1 MSLLERIFYFHQEV
15 LKDNFPNSSTIS
27 EQFEV
32 SIATSKRDIN
42 YLRDRLYAPLAYDP
56 QQHGFYYSD
65 EGFSL
70 PFQES
75 PRIIFLLAM
84 LNKLAGEAGLGELTE
99 VVQLKKRL
107 TAMVSDEYEKLI
119 ASLHCE
125 WIEVETIDH
134 LIFEKI
140 IEAIV
145 SNRLLKL
152 TYRSVGGTNSQRS
165 VAPLQI
171 INYQGRWY
179 FYAFCTLRNSNRL
192 FHVARIVT
200 TEITRDHIPEEI
212 KLDPKQIGLSFGIFQ
227 GKPRYTAEI
236 LFTSTAADLVRDQ
249 HWHKN
254 QVMQEVDEGILLKLP
269 VSDDRELIMKVL
281 QYGPLA
287 KVTAPPELIVRI
299 QKEITS
305 MAKLYDVEKFRAA
318 SPNIQADQ
326 NQ

>member
-27 EQFEV
+27 QKFEV
-32 SIATSKRDIN
+32 SVATSKRDIN
-42 YLRDRLYAPLAYDP
+42 YLRDRLCAPLEYHP
-56 QQHGFYYSD
+56 QQHGYYYSD
-65 EGFSL
+65 EGFRL

-84 LNKLAGEAGLGELTE
+84 LNKLAGEAGLGELPE

-107 TAMVSDEYEKLI
+107 SAMVSGEYEKLI

-125 WIEVETIDH
+125 WIEVESIDH

-145 SNRLLKL
+145 GNRLLKL
-152 TYRSVGGTNSQRS
+152 VYKSVGGSNSQRT

-192 FHVARIVT
+192 FHVARIVS
-200 TEITRDHIPEEI
+200 TEMTKEPIPEQI
-212 KLDPKQIGLSFGIFQ
+212 KLDPGKTGVSFGIFQ

-236 LFTSTAADLVRDQ
+236 LFTSTAADLVRNQ

-254 QVMQEVDEGILLKLP
+254 QVVQEVDEGILLKLP
-269 VSDDRELIMKVL
+269 VSDDRELIMKIL

-287 KVTAPPELIVRI
+287 KVTAPPELIYRI
-299 QKEITS
+299 KEEITN
-305 MAKLYDVEKFRAA
+305 MADLYDVGKAG
-318 SPNIQADQ
+318 SGLQSQ
-326 NQ
+326 

>member
-56 QQHGFYYSD
+56 QQHGYYYSD
-65 EGFSL
+65 EGFHL

-75 PRIIFLLAM
+75 PKIIFLLAM
-84 LNKLAGEAGLGELTE
+84 LNKLAGEAGLGELSE

-125 WIEVETIDH
+125 WIEVESIDH

-145 SNRLLKL
+145 KNRLLEL
-152 TYRSVGGTNSQRS
+152 TYKSVGGSTSHRT

-192 FHVARIVT
+192 FHVARIVQIK
-200 TEITRDHIPEEI
+200 ITRDTISEDV
-212 KLDPKQIGLSFGIFQ
+212 KLNPKQIGLSFGIFQ
-227 GKPRYTAEI
+227 GEPRYTAEI
-236 LFTSTAADLVRDQ
+236 LFMSTAADLVRNQ
-249 HWHKN
+249 YWHKN
-254 QVMQEVDEGILLKLP
+254 QVMQEDDDGLLLKLP
-269 VSDDRELIMKVL
+269 VSDDRELIMKIL

-287 KVTAPPELIVRI
+287 KVISPPELILRL
-299 QKEITS
+299 QNEIS
-305 MAKLYDVEKFRAA
+305 NMAKLYDERKERSA
-318 SPNIQADQ
+318 IQTQ
-326 NQ
+326 